1 MAGTGLGTGYA
12 NKSFTTSGF
21 KLHTVQWDGQTL
33 KDTAMPHVLNVVMY
47 PVEGVQ
53 GQKRGVECD
62 SAPALNLNANYK
74 GLSSS
79 LSFPFRHPVSC
90 LLARSLYWIN

>member
-21 KLHTVQWDGQTL
+21 KLLTVQGHGQTL
-33 KDTAMPHVLNVVMY
+33 KDTVMPHVLNVVMY
-47 PVEGVQ
+47 PVDGVQ
-53 GQKRGVECD
+53 GQERGVECD
-62 SAPALNLNANYK
+62 SAPALNLSASYK

-79 LSFPFRHPVSC
+79 LSFPFRHPVSWP
-90 LLARSLYWIN
+90 LARSLYWIN